1 LDGTVDNVA
10 GAAGQPDASKCVQV
24 TLADGS
30 VLPLAGLSRQ
40 DLLTLQW
47 QQEQQF
53 AARILAA
60 PKGSAD
66 RAEALRHA
74 YDTVTQLFAAAQ
86 GFLEEPV
93 RMGLHPRQERLVLET
108 LQRQRRRKMGPCFFE
123 IGYAS
128 GVLLERVARAG
139 FPMAGIEVSAA
150 MHGQA
155 LKRLGPDYAPRLYLG
170 DFLRAEILQT
180 AGPFTLIYW
189 NDVFEHVPP
198 DEILDYLRRIFELLA
213 PGGQL
218 ITITPNWHVRPSDI
232 TRMFHPVRTVAA
244 GVHLKEYTLREVT
257 ALLRQ
262 AGFARVATP
271 LVVLPRRMVVCGN
284 GLAGLKRAAE
294 HGLEAL
300 PYALARLFCRG
311 AALSTT
317 IATKDVLPL
326 QQTSVQADGH
336 YGGLVPPYTC
346 ERA

>member
-1 LDGTVDNVA
+1 
-10 GAAGQPDASKCVQV
+10 
-24 TLADGS
+24 
-30 VLPLAGLSRQ
+30 
-40 DLLTLQW
+40 
-47 QQEQQF
+47 
-53 AARILAA
+53 
-60 PKGSAD
+60 
-66 RAEALRHA
+66 
-74 YDTVTQLFAAAQ
+74 
-86 GFLEEPV
+86 
-93 RMGLHPRQERLVLET
+93 
-108 LQRQRRRKMGPCFFE
+108 
-123 IGYAS
+123 
-128 GVLLERVARAG
+128 
-139 FPMAGIEVSAA
+139 
-150 MHGQA
+150 
-155 LKRLGPDYAPRLYLG
+155 
-170 DFLRAEILQT
+170 
-180 AGPFTLIYW
+180 
-189 NDVFEHVPP
+189 
-198 DEILDYLRRIFELLA
+198 
-213 PGGQL
+213 
-218 ITITPNWHVRPSDI
+218 
-232 TRMFHPVRTVAA
+232 MFHPVRTVAA